1 MLMLSKKMIFAIEAV
16 VDIAYHSNGLP
27 VQSQAINKRQRIPN
41 RYLEQALQQL
51 VRADILSGV
60 RGPRGGYN
68 LARERCRISVGDIV
82 RVVGTLETTTK
93 LGNGRCRSEM
103 SGKIITPMC
112 QELQA
117 SMMKRL
123 DLITIDDLCNKAV
136 ERGVERKGYRNLDF
150 TI

>member
-1 MLMLSKKMIFAIEAV
+1 MLSKKMIFTIEAV

-27 VQSQAINKRQRIPN
+27 VQSQAINSRQRIPN

-51 VRADILSGV
+51 VRANILSGV

-68 LARERCRISVGDIV
+68 LARERRQISVGDIV
-82 RVVGTLETTTK
+82 RVVGTLETATK
-93 LGNGRCRSEM
+93 LGNGRFRSEI

-117 SMMKRL
+117 SMMERL
-123 DLITIDDLCNKAV
+123 DLITIDDLCNKAI
-136 ERGVERKGYRNLDF
+136 EKGIESKGHHNLDF
-150 TI
+150 SI